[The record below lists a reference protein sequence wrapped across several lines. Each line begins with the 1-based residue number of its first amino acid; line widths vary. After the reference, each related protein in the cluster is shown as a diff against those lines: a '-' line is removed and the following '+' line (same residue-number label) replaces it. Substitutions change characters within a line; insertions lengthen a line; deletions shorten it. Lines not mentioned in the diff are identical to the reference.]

1 MVLKR
6 IIRQFLNQHFPE
18 NIIPAK
24 KLDRKSKKNT
34 RKSELLSLYPLAQAH
49 KKGSVLLEKISNIPS
64 Q

>member
-18 NIIPAK
+18 NIIPAQ
-24 KLDRKSKKNT
+24 KLDRKAKKILENQNYF
-34 RKSELLSLYPLAQAH
+34 RYIPLLRRI